1 MGNNNALATLLVGT
15 LIVVVGWIVR
25 HLYITFKMYHFFNS
39 YVGYAH
45 SHHIVNYKHVKRLY
59 RCLSM
64 IRKSINGEDLFDV
77 AMVTHSR
84 RLSDQDIYE
93 KTKAMLHAIEPNYY
107 KKSQFMFKYTESEA
121 RMHCFD
127 IVGSSNRSDM
137 IRYLLWIILIN
148 PIGVRRLNELL

>member
-1 MGNNNALATLLVGT
+1 MGNNNALATILVGT
-15 LIVVVGWIVR
+15 LIVVASWIVC
-25 HLYITFKMYHFFNS
+25 HLYNTFKLYQFFNS

-59 RCLSM
+59 RCLSL

-77 AMVTHSR
+77 AMITHFR

-107 KKSQFMFKYTESEA
+107 KKSQFMFNYTESEVQ
-121 RMHCFD
+121 RHCFD
-127 IVGSSNRSDM
+127 LIGSSNKPDM

-148 PIGVRRLNELL
+148 PIGVRHLKELK

>member
-1 MGNNNALATLLVGT
+1 MGNNNALTTLLVGT
-15 LIVVVGWIVR
+15 LTVVVGWIVR

-45 SHHIVNYKHVKRLY
+45 SRHILKYKHVKRLY
-59 RCLSM
+59 RCLSL

-77 AMVTHSR
+77 AMITHFR

-107 KKSQFMFKYTESEA
+107 KKSQFMFKYTESEVH
-121 RMHCFD
+121 RHCFD
-127 IVGSSNRSDM
+127 LVGSSNRSDM

-148 PIGVRRLNELL
+148 PIGVRQLNELL